1 VQVLRLTSTAHQTV
15 ALLAAGTGAAARLLA
30 AWSSGSAGH
39 WALSPPF
46 PLNGASPVS
55 ASFGPGGAAAVVLNG
70 NRGLTLAGPGASWR
84 ALPPLPPGTA
94 TLAPGPGAGLDAL
107 AVHRTVLTVWQLAPG
122 SAVWARTQIINVP
135 IKFGSSA

>member
-1 VQVLRLTSTAHQTV
+1 M
-15 ALLAAGTGAAARLLA
+15 ALLAAGTGPATRLLTA
-30 AWSSGSAGH
+30 SSSDGGSH

-46 PLNGASPVS
+46 PLNGASLVS
-55 ASFGPGGAAAVVLNG
+55 ASFGPGGTAAVVLNG

-84 ALPPLPPGTA
+84 ALPALPPGTA

-122 SAVWARTQIINVP
+122 AGVWGKTQTINVP
-135 IKFGSSA
+135 IQFGSSA